1 MPKPV
6 VRKVKKK
13 VCAFCK
19 DNAQEIDY
27 KDTGLLRKFIS
38 DRGKIRARRVSGN
51 CRQHQRDVAVA
62 VKNSREVALL
72 PTPRP
77 RAEYWRDE
85 MKLILTGDVPNL
97 GAPGD
102 IVEVK
107 DGYGRNYLL
116 PRGLAIVAT
125 RGAEKQVAAI
135 KRAQKSREIR
145 DLGHAREVAAQLGDL
160 AVTVKAKAAGDSG
173 RLFGSVTAADVVDA
187 VRAAGGPVLDRRAV
201 EVPGQI
207 KTLGK
212 HPVTVRLHPEVTT
225 QLDVAVVA
233 G

>member
-1 MPKPV
+1 
-6 VRKVKKK
+6 
-13 VCAFCK
+13 
-19 DNAQEIDY
+19 
-27 KDTGLLRKFIS
+27 
-38 DRGKIRARRVSGN
+38 
-51 CRQHQRDVAVA
+51 
-62 VKNSREVALL
+62 
-72 PTPRP
+72 
-77 RAEYWRDE
+77 

-125 RGAEKQVAAI
+125 RGAEKQVASI

-145 DLGHAREVAAQLGDL
+145 DLGHAKEVAAKLGDL
-160 AVTVKAKAAGDSG
+160 AVTVKAKAASDSG
-173 RLFGSVTAADVVDA
+173 RLFGSVTPADVVEA
-187 VRAAGGPVLDRRAV
+187 VRAAGGPTLDRRTV

-207 KTLGK
+207 KTVGT

-225 QLDVAVVA
+225 ELDVAVVA
-233 G
+233 S